1 MALTYREPD
10 YAITLENYSEE
21 NEKYHT
27 EQIRSVHSVE
37 KRWFVGEP
45 ERITRSDGSVT
56 LVYDL
61 KRFDSVEEARQ
72 EYAKNGIDLNNLYGE
87 EQEQGQRHPR

>member
-10 YAITLENYSEE
+10 YAITLENYTEE

-37 KRWFVGEP
+37 KGWFVSEP

-61 KRFDSVEEARQ
+61 QKFDSEEEARQ
-72 EYAKNGIDLNNLYGE
+72 EYAKNGINLDSAKE
-87 EQEQGQRHPR
+87 TQQFQGYSR

>member
-1 MALTYREPD
+1 MALTYRESD
-10 YAITLENYSEE
+10 YTITLENYTEE

-37 KRWFVGEP
+37 KGWFVGEP
-45 ERITRSDGSVT
+45 EKITRSDGSVT

-61 KRFDSVEEARQ
+61 QKFDSEEEARQ
-72 EYAKNGIDLNNLYGE
+72 EYAKNGIDLDKAKE
-87 EQEQGQRHPR
+87 IQQFQGYSR

>member
-1 MALTYREPD
+1 MALTYRESD
-10 YAITLENYSEE
+10 YTITLEHYTEE

-37 KRWFVGEP
+37 KGWFVGEP

-61 KRFDSVEEARQ
+61 QKFDSEEEARQ
-72 EYAKNGIDLNNLYGE
+72 EYAKNGIDLE
-87 EQEQGQRHPR
+87 SAKETQQFQGYSR

>member
-10 YAITLENYSEE
+10 YTITLENYTEE

-37 KRWFVGEP
+37 KGWFVGEP

-61 KRFDSVEEARQ
+61 QKFDSEEEARQ
-72 EYAKNGIDLNNLYGE
+72 EYAKNGIDLDKAKE
-87 EQEQGQRHPR
+87 IQQFQGYSR

>member
-37 KRWFVGEP
+37 KGWFVGEP
-45 ERITRSDGSVT
+45 EKITRSDGSVT

-61 KRFDSVEEARQ
+61 QKFDSEEEARQ
-72 EYAKNGIDLNNLYGE
+72 EYAKKGIDLNSAKE
-87 EQEQGQRHPR
+87 IQQFQGYSR

>member
-10 YAITLENYSEE
+10 YTITLENYTEE

-37 KRWFVGEP
+37 KGWFVGEP

-61 KRFDSVEEARQ
+61 QKFDSEEEARQ
-72 EYAKNGIDLNNLYGE
+72 EYAKNGIDLE
-87 EQEQGQRHPR
+87 SAKEIQQFQGYSR

>member
-10 YAITLENYSEE
+10 YTITLENYTEE

-37 KRWFVGEP
+37 KGWFVGEP
-45 ERITRSDGSVT
+45 EKITRSDGSVT

-61 KRFDSVEEARQ
+61 QKFDSEEEARQ
-72 EYAKNGIDLNNLYGE
+72 EYAKNGIDLDSAKE
-87 EQEQGQRHPR
+87 IQQFQGYLR

>member
-1 MALTYREPD
+1 MALNFRDPD
-10 YAITLENYSEE
+10 HRITLENYTEE

-37 KRWFVGEP
+37 KGWFVGEP
-45 ERITRSDGSVT
+45 EKITRSDGSVT

-61 KRFDSVEEARQ
+61 QRFDSKEEARQ
-72 EYAKNGIDLNNLYGE
+72 EYAKNGIDLDNLYGE
-87 EQEQGQRHPR
+87 EQEQGQRRPR

>member
-10 YAITLENYSEE
+10 YTITLENYTEE

-37 KRWFVGEP
+37 KGWFVGEP

-61 KRFDSVEEARQ
+61 QKFDSEEEARQ
-72 EYAKNGIDLNNLYGE
+72 EYAKKGIDLNSAKE
-87 EQEQGQRHPR
+87 IQQFQGYSR

>member
-10 YAITLENYSEE
+10 YAITLENYTEE

-37 KRWFVGEP
+37 KGWFVGEP

-61 KRFDSVEEARQ
+61 QKFDSEEEARQ
-72 EYAKNGIDLNNLYGE
+72 EYAKKGIDLNSAKE
-87 EQEQGQRHPR
+87 TQQFQGYSR

>member
-10 YAITLENYSEE
+10 YTITLENYTEE

-37 KRWFVGEP
+37 KGWFVGEP

-61 KRFDSVEEARQ
+61 QKFDSEEEARQ
-72 EYAKNGIDLNNLYGE
+72 EYAKNGIDLDSAKE
-87 EQEQGQRHPR
+87 IQQFQGYSR

>member
-10 YAITLENYSEE
+10 YAITLENYTEE

-37 KRWFVGEP
+37 KGWFVGEP

-61 KRFDSVEEARQ
+61 KRFDSEEEARQ
-72 EYAKNGIDLNNLYGE
+72 EYAKNGIDLDSAKE
-87 EQEQGQRHPR
+87 TQQFQGYSR

>member
-10 YAITLENYSEE
+10 YAITLENYTEE

-37 KRWFVGEP
+37 KGWFVGEP

-61 KRFDSVEEARQ
+61 QKFDSEEEARQ
-72 EYAKNGIDLNNLYGE
+72 EYAKNGIDLE
-87 EQEQGQRHPR
+87 SAKETQQFQGYSR

>member
-1 MALTYREPD
+1 MALNFRDPD
-10 YAITLENYSEE
+10 HRITLENYTEE

-37 KRWFVGEP
+37 KGWFVGEP
-45 ERITRSDGSVT
+45 EKITRSDGSVT

-61 KRFDSVEEARQ
+61 QRFDSEEEARQ
-72 EYAKNGIDLNNLYGE
+72 EYAKNGIDLDSAKE
-87 EQEQGQRHPR
+87 IQQFQGYPR